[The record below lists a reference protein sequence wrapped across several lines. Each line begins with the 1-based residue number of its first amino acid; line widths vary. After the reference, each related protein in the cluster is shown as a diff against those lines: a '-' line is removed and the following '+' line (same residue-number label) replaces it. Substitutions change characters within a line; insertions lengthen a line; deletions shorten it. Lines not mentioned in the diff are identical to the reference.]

1 MVHIKRAYEPASTTD
16 GTRVLVDRLWPRGV
30 SKVKAQL
37 DMWLKEIAPSSG
49 LRVWFGHKPE
59 RLAEFSKRYT
69 AELRD
74 NPAVAEL
81 RKVIAEDHTVTLVYG
96 AKDPAVNHAVVLQK
110 FLADTGTS
118 AGSSAAAKAK

>member
-1 MVHIKRAYEPASTTD
+1 MVHIKRAYESASTTD

-96 AKDPAVNHAVVLQK
+96 AKDPTVNHAVVLQK
-110 FLADTGTS
+110 FLAGPGTS
-118 AGSSAAAKAK
+118 AGSSGAAKAK